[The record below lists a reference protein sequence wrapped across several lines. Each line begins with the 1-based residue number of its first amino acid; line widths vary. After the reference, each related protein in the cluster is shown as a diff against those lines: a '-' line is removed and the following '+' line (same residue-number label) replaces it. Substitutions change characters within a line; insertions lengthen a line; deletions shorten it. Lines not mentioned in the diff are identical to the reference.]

1 MDNVPARILAMSAE
15 VFISY
20 AAKDRERVLGLV
32 ERLRKAGVTVWID
45 QAGID
50 VSTMWSQEIVSA
62 IKGCKVMLLSISPH
76 STGSEN
82 VVKEL
87 ALASERKKP
96 IIPVHLEAAEIPET
110 MEYQLA
116 GIQRVEYFMENEDVA
131 FKAMLRSLV
140 KRGVHVDEEGA
151 GLDKNEGFQ
160 TSIASHAPEPQK
172 TTVSA
177 NRKVGFV
184 TPLLVLA
191 VIGLVLALVL
201 RPEKSP
207 ETSGDQAAPGEK
219 SEPVQAKQNKTSI
232 TVLPFRN
239 IGPSNNESFLADGM
253 HEEIDAMLS
262 MTPSLTVKNASRMKD
277 MALDPRSVGEALKV
291 DSVLTGT
298 VRQFDGQLRV
308 TVKLVSTKTEEN
320 IWASTFD
327 KSESDIFSV
336 QREIA
341 QKVVEGLKLNLGAGQ
356 QDIIVNRQTKDL
368 EAYNLYINGRKMWK
382 TRTREG
388 MRDSIEKFEIALSK
402 DPDFALA
409 YVGIADA
416 YNQLVMYSHSPPEVS
431 FPKAKEELKKA
442 LALNDSLSEAH
453 ASLGFIYYIYD
464 WNWDAA
470 EKSLKK
476 ALALN
481 PNYPDARRWLS
492 HVHITKGNYPSAL
505 KEIDD
510 GINLEPNSGNM
521 LSTKSQYLAH
531 RGKIDDAIKV
541 AQAGISR
548 NPNFIR
554 VYEALAQAHFKA
566 GDYDS
571 ALNAIEQGDDLYPGE
586 YQLLKANIMASRGDH
601 AEAKLI
607 LDEEIKKKGLD
618 VISSTLIAKVFY
630 ILNEDIKALDYL
642 ELAIKEKDPY
652 MSYLHVNFDW
662 NRISDSQRFKSICK
676 SLNLPV
682 KP

>member
-1 MDNVPARILAMSAE
+1 MSAE

-20 AAKDRERVLGLV
+20 AARDRERVLGLV

-45 QAGID
+45 QVGID

-76 STGSEN
+76 STESEN

-96 IIPVHLEAAEIPET
+96 IIPVYLEAAEIPET

-116 GIQRVEYFMENEDVA
+116 GIQRVEYFRENEDAA

-151 GLDKNEGFQ
+151 GLDMDEGFE

-177 NRKVGFV
+177 NRKVGVV

-201 RPEKSP
+201 RPDKSP
-207 ETSGDQAAPGEK
+207 ETSGDQAAPVEK
-219 SEPVQAKQNKTSI
+219 SEPIQAKQNKTSI

-262 MTPSLTVKNASRMKD
+262 MTPSLIVKNASRMKD

-298 VRQFDGQLRV
+298 VRQSDGQLRV
-308 TVKLVSTKTEEN
+308 TVKLVDTKTEEN

-341 QKVVEGLKLNLGAGQ
+341 QKVVEGLKLKLGEGQ
-356 QDIIVNRQTKDL
+356 QDLIVNRQTKDL

-388 MRDSIEKFEIALSK
+388 MRDSIEKFELALSK
-402 DPDFALA
+402 DPKFALA

-416 YNQLVMYSHSPPEVS
+416 FNQLVMYGHSPPKVS
-431 FPKAKEELKKA
+431 FPKAGDELKKA

-476 ALALN
+476 ALSLN

-492 HVHITKGNYPSAL
+492 HVYMTQGNISSAL
-505 KEIDD
+505 EEIDN
-510 GINLEPNSGNM
+510 GIKLEPNSGNM
-521 LSTKSQYLAH
+521 ISTKSFYLTH
-531 RGKIDDAIKV
+531 SEKIDDAIKT
-541 AQAGISR
+541 AQAGIIK
-548 NPNFIR
+548 NPSFIR
-554 VYEALAQAHFKA
+554 LYEALARAHLKA

-571 ALNAIEQGDDLYPGE
+571 ALNAIEQGDNLYPGE

-618 VISSTLIAKVFY
+618 VISSAKIAKGFHL
-630 ILNEDIKALDYL
+630 LNEDIKALDYL

-652 MSYLHVNFDW
+652 ITYLHVNFDW

-676 SLNLPV
+676 RLNLPA

>member
-1 MDNVPARILAMSAE
+1 MSAE

-20 AAKDRERVLGLV
+20 AARDRERVLGLV

-45 QAGID
+45 QVGID

-76 STGSEN
+76 STESGN

-96 IIPVHLEAAEIPET
+96 IIPVYLEAAEIPET

-116 GIQRVEYFMENEDVA
+116 GIQRVEYFRENEDAA

-151 GLDKNEGFQ
+151 GLDMNEGFE

-177 NRKVGFV
+177 NRKVGVV

-201 RPEKSP
+201 RPDKSP
-207 ETSGDQAAPGEK
+207 ETSGDQAAPVEK
-219 SEPVQAKQNKTSI
+219 SEPIQAKQNKTSI

-262 MTPSLTVKNASRMKD
+262 MTPSLIVKNASRMKD

-298 VRQFDGQLRV
+298 VRQSGAQLRV
-308 TVKLVSTKTEEN
+308 TVKLVNTKTEEN

-341 QKVVEGLKLNLGAGQ
+341 QKVVEGLKLKLGEGQ
-356 QDIIVNRQTKDL
+356 QDLIVNRQTKDL

-388 MRDSIEKFEIALSK
+388 MRDSIEKFELALSK
-402 DPDFALA
+402 DPKFALA

-416 YNQLVMYSHSPPEVS
+416 FNQLVMYGHSPPKVS
-431 FPKAKEELKKA
+431 FPKAGDELKKA

-476 ALALN
+476 ALSLN

-492 HVHITKGNYPSAL
+492 HVYMTQGNISSAL
-505 KEIDD
+505 EEIDN
-510 GINLEPNSGNM
+510 GIKLEPNSGNM
-521 LSTKSQYLAH
+521 ISTKSFYLTH
-531 RGKIDDAIKV
+531 SEKIDDAIKT
-541 AQAGISR
+541 AQAGIIK
-548 NPNFIR
+548 NPSFIR
-554 VYEALAQAHFKA
+554 LYEALARAHLKA

-571 ALNAIEQGDDLYPGE
+571 ALNAIEQGDNLYPGE

-618 VISSTLIAKVFY
+618 VISSAQIAKGFHL
-630 ILNEDIKALDYL
+630 LNEDIKALDYL

-652 MSYLHVNFDW
+652 ITYLHVNFDW

-676 SLNLPV
+676 RLNLPA

>member
-1 MDNVPARILAMSAE
+1 MSAE

-20 AAKDRERVLGLV
+20 AARDRERVLGLV
-32 ERLRKAGVTVWID
+32 ERLRNAGVTVWID
-45 QAGID
+45 QVGID

-76 STGSEN
+76 STESEN

-96 IIPVHLEAAEIPET
+96 IIPVYLEAAVIPET

-116 GIQRVEYFMENEDVA
+116 GIQRVEYFRENEDAA
-131 FKAMLRSLV
+131 FKAMLRSLI
-140 KRGVHVDEEGA
+140 KRGVSVNEEGA
-151 GLDKNEGFQ
+151 GLDKDEGLE
-160 TSIASHAPEPQK
+160 TSNASHAPEHQK

-177 NRKVGFV
+177 NRKVGVV

-201 RPEKSP
+201 RPDKSP
-207 ETSGDQAAPGEK
+207 ETSGDQAAPVEK
-219 SEPVQAKQNKTSI
+219 SEPIQVKQNKTSI

-262 MTPSLTVKNASRMKD
+262 MTPSLIVKNASRMKD
-277 MALDPRSVGEALKV
+277 MALDPRSVGEALNV

-298 VRQFDGQLRV
+298 IRQSNGQLRV

-341 QKVVEGLKLNLGAGQ
+341 QRVVEGLKLKLGDGQ
-356 QDIIVNRQTKDL
+356 QDLLVNRQTKNL
-368 EAYNLYINGRKMWK
+368 EAYNLYVNGRKMWK

-402 DPDFALA
+402 DPKFALA

-416 YNQLVMYSHSPPEVS
+416 FNQLVMYGHSPPEVA

-442 LALNDSLSEAH
+442 MALNDSLSEAH
-453 ASLGFIYYIYD
+453 ASLGYIQYVYD
-464 WNWDAA
+464 CNWDDAL
-470 EKSLKK
+470 KSLIK
-476 ALALN
+476 ALNLN

-492 HVHITKGNYPSAL
+492 HVHITMGNYSLAL
-505 KEIDD
+505 EEIDN

-521 LSTKSQYLAH
+521 LTAKSLYLIHAA
-531 RGKIDDAIKV
+531 KTDDAIKL
-541 AQAGISR
+541 AQLGIIR
-548 NPNFIR
+548 DPNFIR
-554 VYEALAQAHFKA
+554 NYQVLAQANLKA
-566 GDYDS
+566 GDYDA
-571 ALNAIEQGDDLYPGE
+571 ALKAIEKGDGLYLGE
-586 YQLLKANIMASRGDH
+586 YQLLKARILANRGDVS
-601 AEAKLI
+601 EAKLI
-607 LDEEIKKKGLD
+607 LNEEIKKKDIDL
-618 VISSTLIAKVFY
+618 ISSTEIAKVFY
-630 ILNEDIKALDYL
+630 DINEDIKALDYL
-642 ELAIKEKDPY
+642 ERAIEEKDPEIT
-652 MSYLHVNFDW
+652 YLHVNFDW
-662 NRISDSQRFKSICK
+662 NRISDSQRFKAICK
-676 SLNLPV
+676 KLNLPL

>member
-1 MDNVPARILAMSAE
+1 MIAE

-20 AAKDRERVLGLV
+20 AARDRERVLGLV
-32 ERLRKAGVTVWID
+32 ERLREAGVTVWID

-96 IIPVHLEAAEIPET
+96 IIPVYLEAAEIPET

-177 NRKVGFV
+177 NRKVGVV

-554 VYEALAQAHFKA
+554 VYEALAQSHFKA

>member
-1 MDNVPARILAMSAE
+1 MSAE

-20 AAKDRERVLGLV
+20 AARDRERVLGLV

-45 QAGID
+45 QVGID

-62 IKGCKVMLLSISPH
+62 IKSCKVMLLSISPH
-76 STGSEN
+76 STESGN

-96 IIPVHLEAAEIPET
+96 IIPVYLEAAEIPET

-116 GIQRVEYFMENEDVA
+116 GIQRVEYFRENEDAA

-151 GLDKNEGFQ
+151 GLDMDEGFE

-177 NRKVGFV
+177 NRKVGVV

-201 RPEKSP
+201 RPDKSP
-207 ETSGDQAAPGEK
+207 ETSGDQTAPVEK
-219 SEPVQAKQNKTSI
+219 SEPIQAKQNKTSI

-262 MTPSLTVKNASRMKD
+262 MTPSLIVKNASRMKD

-298 VRQFDGQLRV
+298 VRQSDGQLRV
-308 TVKLVSTKTEEN
+308 TVKLVDTKTEEN

-327 KSESDIFSV
+327 KSESDIFAV

-341 QKVVEGLKLNLGAGQ
+341 QKVVEGLKLKLGAGQ
-356 QDIIVNRQTKDL
+356 QDLIVNRQTKDL
-368 EAYNLYINGRKMWK
+368 EAYNLYVNGRRMWK

-402 DPDFALA
+402 DPKFALA

-416 YNQLVMYSHSPPEVS
+416 FNQLVMYGHSPPKVS
-431 FPKAKEELKKA
+431 FPKAGDELKKA
-442 LALNDSLSEAH
+442 LALNDSISEAH
-453 ASLGFIYYIYD
+453 ASLGFISWVYD

-476 ALALN
+476 ALSLN
-481 PNYPDARRWLS
+481 PNYPEARRWLS
-492 HVHITKGNYPSAL
+492 HVHMTQGNISSAL
-505 KEIDD
+505 EEIDN
-510 GINLEPNSGNM
+510 GIKLEPNSGNM

-531 RGKIDDAIKV
+531 SGKIEAAIKT
-541 AQAGISR
+541 AQESISK
-548 NPNFIR
+548 NPSFIFS
-554 VYEALAQAHFKA
+554 YQALAEAHLMA
-566 GDYDS
+566 GNYDS
-571 ALNAIEQGDDLYPGE
+571 ALKGLEQGDELYPGE
-586 YQLLKANIMASRGDH
+586 FQLTKAEISATRGDY
-601 AEAKLI
+601 AEAKKI
-607 LDEEIKKKGLD
+607 LNNEIKKRGTD
-618 VISSTLIAKVFY
+618 VISSTGIAWCFYLIE
-630 ILNEDIKALDYL
+630 EDIKALDYL
-642 ELAIKEKDPY
+642 ELAIKEKDTRIV
-652 MSYLHVNFDW
+652 YLHANFDW
-662 NRISDSQRFKSICK
+662 KRISSTERFKSISK
-676 SLNLPV
+676 KLNLPL

>member
-1 MDNVPARILAMSAE
+1 MSAE

-20 AAKDRERVLGLV
+20 AARDRERVLGLV
-32 ERLRKAGVTVWID
+32 ERLRNAGVTVWID
-45 QAGID
+45 QVGID

-76 STGSEN
+76 STESEN

-96 IIPVHLEAAEIPET
+96 IIPVYLEAAVIPET

-116 GIQRVEYFMENEDVA
+116 GIQRVEYFRENEDAA
-131 FKAMLRSLV
+131 FKAMLRSLI
-140 KRGVHVDEEGA
+140 KRGVSVNEEGA
-151 GLDKNEGFQ
+151 GLDKDEGLE
-160 TSIASHAPEPQK
+160 TSNASHAPEPQK

-177 NRKVGFV
+177 NRKVGVV

-201 RPEKSP
+201 RPDKSP
-207 ETSGDQAAPGEK
+207 ETSGDQAAPVEK
-219 SEPVQAKQNKTSI
+219 SEPIQVKQNKTSI

-262 MTPSLTVKNASRMKD
+262 MTPSLIVKNASRMKD
-277 MALDPRSVGEALKV
+277 MALDPRSVGEALNV

-298 VRQFDGQLRV
+298 IRQSNGQLRV

-341 QKVVEGLKLNLGAGQ
+341 QRVVEGLKLKLGDGQ
-356 QDIIVNRQTKDL
+356 QDLLVNRQTKNL
-368 EAYNLYINGRKMWK
+368 EAYNLYVNGRKMWK

-402 DPDFALA
+402 DPKFALA

-416 YNQLVMYSHSPPEVS
+416 FNQLVMYGHSPPEVA

-442 LALNDSLSEAH
+442 MALNDSLSEAH
-453 ASLGFIYYIYD
+453 ASLGYIQYVYD
-464 WNWDAA
+464 CNWDDAL
-470 EKSLKK
+470 KSLIK
-476 ALALN
+476 ALNLN

-492 HVHITKGNYPSAL
+492 HVHITMGNYSLAL
-505 KEIDD
+505 EEIDN

-521 LSTKSQYLAH
+521 LTAKSLYLIHAA
-531 RGKIDDAIKV
+531 KTDDAIKL
-541 AQAGISR
+541 AQLGIIR
-548 NPNFIR
+548 DPNFIR
-554 VYEALAQAHFKA
+554 NYQVLAQANLKA
-566 GDYDS
+566 GDYDA
-571 ALNAIEQGDDLYPGE
+571 ALKAIEKGDGLYLGE
-586 YQLLKANIMASRGDH
+586 YQLLKARILANRGDVS
-601 AEAKLI
+601 EAKLI
-607 LDEEIKKKGLD
+607 LNEEIKKKDIDL
-618 VISSTLIAKVFY
+618 ISSTEIAKVFY
-630 ILNEDIKALDYL
+630 DINEDIKALDYL
-642 ELAIKEKDPY
+642 ERAIEEKDPEIT
-652 MSYLHVNFDW
+652 YLHVNFDW
-662 NRISDSQRFKSICK
+662 NRISDSQRFKAICK
-676 SLNLPV
+676 KLNLPL

>member
-1 MDNVPARILAMSAE
+1 MSAE

-20 AAKDRERVLGLV
+20 AASDRERVLGLV

-45 QAGID
+45 QVGID

-62 IKGCKVMLLSISPH
+62 IKSCKVMLLSISPH
-76 STGSEN
+76 STESGN

-96 IIPVHLEAAEIPET
+96 IIPVYLGAAEIPET

-116 GIQRVEYFMENEDVA
+116 GIQRVEYFRENEDAA

-151 GLDKNEGFQ
+151 GLDMDEGFE

-177 NRKVGFV
+177 NRKVGVV

-201 RPEKSP
+201 RPDKSP
-207 ETSGDQAAPGEK
+207 ETSGDQAAPVEK
-219 SEPVQAKQNKTSI
+219 SEPIQAKQNKTSI

-239 IGPSNNESFLADGM
+239 IGPSINESFLADGM

-262 MTPSLTVKNASRMKD
+262 MTPSLIVKNASRMKD

-298 VRQFDGQLRV
+298 VRQSDGQLRV
-308 TVKLVSTKTEEN
+308 TVKLVDTKTEEN

-341 QKVVEGLKLNLGAGQ
+341 QKVVEGLKLKLGAGQ
-356 QDIIVNRQTKDL
+356 QDLIVNRQTKDL

-388 MRDSIEKFEIALSK
+388 MRDSIEKFELALSK
-402 DPDFALA
+402 DPKFALA

-416 YNQLVMYSHSPPEVS
+416 YNQLVMYGHSPPEVS
-431 FPKAKEELKKA
+431 FPKAKDELKKA
-442 LALNDSLSEAH
+442 LALNDSISEAH
-453 ASLGFIYYIYD
+453 ASLGFISWVYD

-476 ALALN
+476 ALSIN

-492 HVHITKGNYPSAL
+492 HVHITMGNISSAL
-505 KEIDD
+505 EEIDK
-510 GINLEPNSGNM
+510 GIKLEPNSGNM
-521 LSTKSQYLAH
+521 ISTKSIYLTH
-531 RGKIDDAIKV
+531 SEKIDDAIKT
-541 AQAGISR
+541 AQAGITK
-548 NPNFIR
+548 NPSFIR
-554 VYEALAQAHFKA
+554 LYEALAVAHLNA

-571 ALNAIEQGDDLYPGE
+571 ALNALEQGDNLHPGE
-586 YQLLKANIMASRGDH
+586 YQFIKANIMAARGDQ

-607 LDEEIKKKGLD
+607 LDKEIKKKGLD
-618 VISSTLIAKVFY
+618 VISSTGIAKGFY
-630 ILNEDIKALDYL
+630 LLNEDIKALDYL
-642 ELAIKEKDPY
+642 EMAIKEKDHGIT
-652 MSYLHVNFDW
+652 YLHVNFDW
-662 NRISDSQRFKSICK
+662 NRISNSQRFKSICK
-676 SLNLPV
+676 RLNLPAQ
-682 KP
+682 P

>member
-1 MDNVPARILAMSAE
+1 MSAE

-20 AAKDRERVLGLV
+20 AARDRERVLGLV

-45 QAGID
+45 QVGID

-62 IKGCKVMLLSISPH
+62 IKSCKVMLLSISPH
-76 STGSEN
+76 STESGN

-96 IIPVHLEAAEIPET
+96 IIPVYLEAAEIPET

-116 GIQRVEYFMENEDVA
+116 GIQRVEYFRENEDAA

-151 GLDKNEGFQ
+151 GLDMDEGFE

-177 NRKVGFV
+177 NRKVGVV

-201 RPEKSP
+201 RPDKSP
-207 ETSGDQAAPGEK
+207 ETSGDQAAPVEK
-219 SEPVQAKQNKTSI
+219 SEPIQAKQNKTSI

-262 MTPSLTVKNASRMKD
+262 MTPSLIVKNASRMKD

-298 VRQFDGQLRV
+298 VRQSGAQLRV
-308 TVKLVSTKTEEN
+308 TVKLVNTKTEEN

-341 QKVVEGLKLNLGAGQ
+341 QKVVEGLKLKLGAGQ
-356 QDIIVNRQTKDL
+356 QDLIVNRQTKDL

-388 MRDSIEKFEIALSK
+388 MRDSIEKFELALSK
-402 DPDFALA
+402 DPKFALA

-416 YNQLVMYSHSPPEVS
+416 FNQLVMYGHSPPKVS
-431 FPKAKEELKKA
+431 FPKAGDELKKA

-476 ALALN
+476 ALSLN

-492 HVHITKGNYPSAL
+492 HVYMTQGNISSAL
-505 KEIDD
+505 EEIDN
-510 GINLEPNSGNM
+510 GIKLEPNSGNM
-521 LSTKSQYLAH
+521 ISTKSFYLTH
-531 RGKIDDAIKV
+531 SEKIDDAIKT
-541 AQAGISR
+541 AQAGIIK
-548 NPNFIR
+548 NPSFIR
-554 VYEALAQAHFKA
+554 LYEALARAHLKA
-566 GDYDS
+566 DDYDS
-571 ALNAIEQGDDLYPGE
+571 ALNAIKQGDNLYPGE

-618 VISSTLIAKVFY
+618 VISSAQIAKGFHL
-630 ILNEDIKALDYL
+630 LNEDIKALDYL

-652 MSYLHVNFDW
+652 ITYLHVDFDW

-676 SLNLPV
+676 RLNLPA

>member
-1 MDNVPARILAMSAE
+1 MSAE

-20 AAKDRERVLGLV
+20 AARDRERVLGLV

-45 QAGID
+45 QVGID

-76 STGSEN
+76 STESEN

-96 IIPVHLEAAEIPET
+96 IIPVYLGAAEIPET

-116 GIQRVEYFMENEDVA
+116 GIQRVEYFRENEDAA

-140 KRGVHVDEEGA
+140 KRGVHVDKEGA
-151 GLDKNEGFQ
+151 GLDMDEGFE

-177 NRKVGFV
+177 YRKVGVV

-201 RPEKSP
+201 RPDKSP
-207 ETSGDQAAPGEK
+207 ETSGDQAAPVEK
-219 SEPVQAKQNKTSI
+219 SEPIQAKQNKTSI

-239 IGPSNNESFLADGM
+239 IGPSINESFLADGM

-262 MTPSLTVKNASRMKD
+262 MTPSLIVKNASRMKD

-298 VRQFDGQLRV
+298 VRQSDGQLRV
-308 TVKLVSTKTEEN
+308 TVKLVDTKTEEN

-327 KSESDIFSV
+327 KSESDIFAV

-341 QKVVEGLKLNLGAGQ
+341 QKVVEGLKLKLGAGQ
-356 QDIIVNRQTKDL
+356 QDLIVNRQTKDL
-368 EAYNLYINGRKMWK
+368 EAYNLYINGRRMWK

-402 DPDFALA
+402 DPNFALA

-416 YNQLVMYSHSPPEVS
+416 FNQLVMYGHSPPKVS
-431 FPKAKEELKKA
+431 FPKAGDELKKA
-442 LALNDSLSEAH
+442 LALNDSISEAH
-453 ASLGFIYYIYD
+453 ASLGFISWVYD

-476 ALALN
+476 ALSLN

-492 HVHITKGNYPSAL
+492 HVHMTQGNISSAL
-505 KEIDD
+505 EEIDN
-510 GINLEPNSGNM
+510 GIKLEPNSGNM

-531 RGKIDDAIKV
+531 SGKIEAAIKT
-541 AQAGISR
+541 AQESISK
-548 NPNFIR
+548 NPSFIFS
-554 VYEALAQAHFKA
+554 YQALAEAHLMA
-566 GDYDS
+566 GNYGS
-571 ALNAIEQGDDLYPGE
+571 ALKGLEQGDELYPGE
-586 YQLLKANIMASRGDH
+586 FQLTKAEISATRGDY
-601 AEAKLI
+601 AEAKKI
-607 LDEEIKKKGLD
+607 LNNEIKKRGTD
-618 VISSTLIAKVFY
+618 VISSTGIAWCFYLIE
-630 ILNEDIKALDYL
+630 EDIKALDYL
-642 ELAIKEKDPY
+642 ELAIKEKDTRIV
-652 MSYLHVNFDW
+652 YLHANFDW
-662 NRISDSQRFKSICK
+662 KRISSTERFKSISK
-676 SLNLPV
+676 ELDLPL

>member
-1 MDNVPARILAMSAE
+1 MSAE

-20 AAKDRERVLGLV
+20 AARDRERVLGLV

-45 QAGID
+45 QVGID

-62 IKGCKVMLLSISPH
+62 IKSCKVMLLSISPH
-76 STGSEN
+76 STESGN

-96 IIPVHLEAAEIPET
+96 IIPVYLEAAEIPET

-116 GIQRVEYFMENEDVA
+116 GIQRVEYFRENEDAA

-151 GLDKNEGFQ
+151 GLDMDEGFE

-177 NRKVGFV
+177 NRKVGVV

-201 RPEKSP
+201 RPDKSP
-207 ETSGDQAAPGEK
+207 ETSGDQAAPVEK
-219 SEPVQAKQNKTSI
+219 SEPIQAKQNKTSI

-262 MTPSLTVKNASRMKD
+262 MTPSLIVKNASRMKD

-298 VRQFDGQLRV
+298 VRQSDGQLRV
-308 TVKLVSTKTEEN
+308 TVKLVDTKTEEN

-341 QKVVEGLKLNLGAGQ
+341 QKVVEGLKLKLGAGQ
-356 QDIIVNRQTKDL
+356 QDLIVNRQTKDL

-388 MRDSIEKFEIALSK
+388 MRDSIEKFELALSK
-402 DPDFALA
+402 DPKFALA

-416 YNQLVMYSHSPPEVS
+416 YNQLVMYGHSPPEVS
-431 FPKAKEELKKA
+431 FPKAKDELKKA
-442 LALNDSLSEAH
+442 LALNDSISEAH
-453 ASLGFIYYIYD
+453 ASLGFISWVYD

-476 ALALN
+476 ALSIN

-492 HVHITKGNYPSAL
+492 HVHITMGNISSAL
-505 KEIDD
+505 EEIDK
-510 GINLEPNSGNM
+510 GIKLEPNSGNM
-521 LSTKSQYLAH
+521 ISTKSIYLTH
-531 RGKIDDAIKV
+531 SEKIDDAIKT
-541 AQAGISR
+541 AQAGITK
-548 NPNFIR
+548 NPSFIR
-554 VYEALAQAHFKA
+554 LYEALAVAHLNA

-571 ALNAIEQGDDLYPGE
+571 ALNALEQGDNLHPGE
-586 YQLLKANIMASRGDH
+586 YQLH
-601 AEAKLI
+601 
-607 LDEEIKKKGLD
+607 
-618 VISSTLIAKVFY
+618 
-630 ILNEDIKALDYL
+630 
-642 ELAIKEKDPY
+642 
-652 MSYLHVNFDW
+652 
-662 NRISDSQRFKSICK
+662 KS
-676 SLNLPV
+676 
-682 KP
+682 

>member
-1 MDNVPARILAMSAE
+1 MSAE

-20 AAKDRERVLGLV
+20 AARDRERVLGLV

-45 QAGID
+45 QVGID

-76 STGSEN
+76 STESGN

-96 IIPVHLEAAEIPET
+96 IIPVYLEAAEIPET

-116 GIQRVEYFMENEDVA
+116 GIQRVEYFRENEDAA

-151 GLDKNEGFQ
+151 GLDMNEGFE

-177 NRKVGFV
+177 NRKVGVV

-201 RPEKSP
+201 RPDKSP
-207 ETSGDQAAPGEK
+207 ETSGDQAAPVEK
-219 SEPVQAKQNKTSI
+219 SEPIQAKQNKTSI

-262 MTPSLTVKNASRMKD
+262 MTPSLTVKNASRMKG

-298 VRQFDGQLRV
+298 VRQSDGQLRV
-308 TVKLVSTKTEEN
+308 TVKLVDTKTEEN

-341 QKVVEGLKLNLGAGQ
+341 QKVVEGLKLKLGEGQ
-356 QDIIVNRQTKDL
+356 QDLIVNRQTKDL

-388 MRDSIEKFEIALSK
+388 MRDSIEKFELALSK
-402 DPDFALA
+402 DPKFALA

-416 YNQLVMYSHSPPEVS
+416 FNQLVMYGHSPPKVS
-431 FPKAKEELKKA
+431 FPKAGDELKKA

-476 ALALN
+476 ALSLN

-492 HVHITKGNYPSAL
+492 HVYMTQGNISSAL
-505 KEIDD
+505 EEIDN
-510 GINLEPNSGNM
+510 GIKLEPNSGNM
-521 LSTKSQYLAH
+521 ISTKSFYLTH
-531 RGKIDDAIKV
+531 SEKIDDAIKT
-541 AQAGISR
+541 AQAGIIK
-548 NPNFIR
+548 NPSFIR
-554 VYEALAQAHFKA
+554 LYEALARAHLKA

-571 ALNAIEQGDDLYPGE
+571 ALNAIEQGDNLYPGE

-618 VISSTLIAKVFY
+618 VISSAQIAKGFHL
-630 ILNEDIKALDYL
+630 LNEDIKALDYL

-652 MSYLHVNFDW
+652 ITYLHVNFDW

-676 SLNLPV
+676 RLNLPA

>member
-1 MDNVPARILAMSAE
+1 MSAE
-15 VFISY
+15 VFVSY
-20 AAKDRERVLGLV
+20 AARDRERVLGLV

-45 QAGID
+45 QVGID

-76 STGSEN
+76 STESGN

-96 IIPVHLEAAEIPET
+96 IIPVYLEAAEIPET

-116 GIQRVEYFMENEDVA
+116 GIQRVEYFKENEDAA

-151 GLDKNEGFQ
+151 GLDMDEGFE

-177 NRKVGFV
+177 NRKVGVV

-201 RPEKSP
+201 RPNKSP
-207 ETSGDQAAPGEK
+207 ETSGDQAAPVEK
-219 SEPVQAKQNKTSI
+219 SEPIQAKQNKTSI

-262 MTPSLTVKNASRMKD
+262 MTPSLIVKNASRMKD

-298 VRQFDGQLRV
+298 VRQSGAQLRV
-308 TVKLVSTKTEEN
+308 TVKLVNTKTEEN

-327 KSESDIFSV
+327 KSESDIFAV

-341 QKVVEGLKLNLGAGQ
+341 QKVVEGLKLKLGEGQ
-356 QDIIVNRQTKDL
+356 QGLIVNRQTKDL

-388 MRDSIEKFEIALSK
+388 MRDSIEKFELALSK
-402 DPDFALA
+402 DPKFALA

-416 YNQLVMYSHSPPEVS
+416 YNQLVMYGHSPPEVS
-431 FPKAKEELKKA
+431 FPKAKDELKKA
-442 LALNDSLSEAH
+442 LALNDSISEAH
-453 ASLGFIYYIYD
+453 ASLGFISWVYD

-470 EKSLKK
+470 EKSLNK
-476 ALALN
+476 ALSIN

-492 HVHITKGNYPSAL
+492 HVHITMGNISSAL
-505 KEIDD
+505 EEIDK
-510 GINLEPNSGNM
+510 GIKLEPNSGNM
-521 LSTKSQYLAH
+521 LSAKSEYLAH
-531 RGKIDDAIKV
+531 SGKIEAAIKT
-541 AQAGISR
+541 AQEAFSR
-548 NPNFIR
+548 NPSFIFSHQ
-554 VYEALAQAHFKA
+554 ALAEAHLMA
-566 GDYDS
+566 GNHDS
-571 ALNAIEQGDDLYPGE
+571 ALKSLEQGDELYPGE
-586 YQLLKANIMASRGDH
+586 FQLTKAEISATRGDY
-601 AEAKLI
+601 AEAKKI
-607 LDEEIKKKGLD
+607 LNNEIKKRGTD
-618 VISSTLIAKVFY
+618 VISSTEIAWCFYLIE
-630 ILNEDIKALDYL
+630 EDIKALDYL
-642 ELAIKEKDPY
+642 ELAIKEKDTRIV
-652 MSYLHVNFDW
+652 YLHANFDW
-662 NRISDSQRFKSICK
+662 KRISSTERFKSISK
-676 SLNLPV
+676 KLNLPL